1 MSTPVL
7 EIQWIRDRLSQWTA
21 WHYRSGI
28 ADNGNPGVYVLAHF
42 SEAPQSVDPIC
53 AEVVYV
59 GEAHKA
65 GRSLCDRW
73 WEFDRSAFGK
83 AYDNHAGGNTYR
95 DEFGASQRLSLYVSA
110 LPIALA
116 EPWYP
121 AFILAAERLLVW
133 QYALRHRRL
142 PRCNRE

>member
-1 MSTPVL
+1 MPGARNLSFRGRIINSLPRERGGRMSTPVL

-95 DEFGASQRLSLYVSA
+95 
-110 LPIALA
+110 
-116 EPWYP
+116 
-121 AFILAAERLLVW
+121 
-133 QYALRHRRL
+133 
-142 PRCNRE
+142 